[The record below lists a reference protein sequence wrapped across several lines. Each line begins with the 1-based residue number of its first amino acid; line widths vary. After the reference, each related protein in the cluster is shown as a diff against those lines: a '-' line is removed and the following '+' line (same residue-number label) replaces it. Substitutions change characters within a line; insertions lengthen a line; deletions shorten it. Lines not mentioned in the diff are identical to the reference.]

1 MVTSHRKLWTF
12 RSFFTE
18 IESQNQNSKRAVLEV
33 AGKDS
38 VAAAIPYLQTHP
50 ITELIGIGI
59 FHRGFYDN
67 FYEPELN
74 FQQISTI
81 LRNHV
86 PELQTS
92 FYYLDVA
99 DLFDWT
105 IVQPMGIIQKHFSQ
119 YSPCPPCHLF
129 FHMMRIPLVK
139 HLGATQILTGERAAH
154 DAGLKL
160 NQLPEILGLFTSMMQ
175 KQGISLKQPIKNI
188 NDDSKIFALLGREWK
203 SVEPFRCI
211 FSKNYLDENGQLHF
225 NVPNL
230 TKTLSIF
237 YYPLFNDIIQYIMRK
252 HCSPDLKWIQQ
263 KIQSII
269 SDIPPII

>member
-1 MVTSHRKLWTF
+1 MAATAPRKLWTF

-18 IESQNQNSKRAVLEV
+18 IESQPPNSQRAILEV

-38 VAAAIPYLQTHP
+38 VAAAIAYLQNNHV
-50 ITELIGIGI
+50 TELIGIGI
-59 FHRGFYDN
+59 FHRGFYGN
-67 FYEPELN
+67 FSEPEIH
-74 FQQISTI
+74 FQQISTS
-81 LRNHV
+81 LQQKL
-86 PELQTS
+86 PQLQTS

-99 DLFDWT
+99 DLFQWT

-139 HLGATQILTGERAAH
+139 HLGVTRIITGERAAH

-160 NQLPEILGLFTSMMQ
+160 NQLPEILDLFNTLIQ
-175 KQGISLKQPIKNI
+175 KQGITLEQPLKNI
-188 NDDSKIFALLGREWK
+188 HEDEKIFTLLGKDWK

-211 FSKNYLDENGQLHF
+211 FSKNYLDEDGQVHF
-225 NVPNL
+225 DIPNL
-230 TKTLSIF
+230 IKTLQKF
-237 YYPLFNDIIQYIMRK
+237 YYPLFDQIIQYIASEQSAPK
-252 HCSPDLKWIQQ
+252 QKWVKQ

-269 SDIPPII
+269 SSKVQN